1 MNTISKHNKF
11 FYYELGC
18 LDPPPEALA
27 DPNHS
32 WWSEARTAASDARDF
47 PNARVPPAG
56 PALDRRRPPRMLL
69 CYSTQLPPHPTRDT
83 PTPPLRDIPP
93 FQQRKSDRRKPR
105 PAEGRARAR
114 SGAASPLHPA

>member
-1 MNTISKHNKF
+1 MKKVSKNNKF
-11 FYYELGC
+11 LFYELGA
-18 LDPPPEALA
+18 LDPPPEARA

-32 WWSEARTAASDARDF
+32 WWSEARTAASDARDL
-47 PNARVPPAG
+47 PNAPRPA
-56 PALDRRRPPRMLL
+56 RRSSIRPTTPRMLL

>member
-56 PALDRRRPPRMLL
+56 PALDRRRPACSSAIPRNF
-69 CYSTQLPPHPTRDT
+69 PPIQRETR
-83 PTPPLRDIPP
+83 PPPPLRDIPP

-114 SGAASPLHPA
+114 SGAASPLNPA